1 MVPIF
6 LNLDEVLAIHAEM
19 IRRYG
24 GSQGIRDL
32 GLLEA
37 AIAVPE
43 ASFDGQYL
51 HQGLAAMAAAY
62 LFHVVLNHPFIDGNK
77 RVGAAAADVFLG
89 MNGCHLDASQDE
101 YAAFVLAVA
110 AGQAGKD
117 AAIAFFRQHT
127 NSEVSQ

>member
-1 MVPIF
+1 VAPIF

-24 GSQGIRDL
+24 GSHGIRDL

-117 AAIAFFRQHT
+117 AAIAFFRRHT
-127 NSEVSQ
+127 NSEVSE

>member
-1 MVPIF
+1 VVPIF

-37 AIAVPE
+37 AITVPE

>member
-24 GSQGIRDL
+24 GSQGVRDL

-51 HQGLAAMAAAY
+51 HQGLAAMAAGY